1 MIPLSFLLLKISRGR
16 PPQAGGGSAP
26 FHKQPKGCT
35 AGVQVVHAKH
45 PPNFRKDPS
54 YGLL

>member
-26 FHKQPKGCT
+26 FHTQPKGCT

-54 YGLL
+54 HGLL